1 MAPVL
6 VRAQELTLLN
16 DNCVISGG
24 ASTVRVVEVLA
35 LVCVAVATCDAVIV
49 VVPDPV
55 TVMRRVLE
63 LIVATASLELV

>member
-16 DNCVISGG
+16 DNCVISGA
-24 ASTVRVVEVLA
+24 ASTVRVVEVLP
-35 LVCVAVATCDAVIV
+35 LLYVEVATCDAVMV

-55 TVMRRVLE
+55 TVMRRVFE
-63 LIVATASLELV
+63 FMVATEVLELV